1 MHVVF
6 FNRSFYPETTATS
19 QLLTELCADL
29 VRDYGCRVTVVAGV
43 PVVTWSAEDGAG
55 SRRSEVRDQTS
66 DIRRQGS
73 EPRGQAE
80 THDERHE
87 ERLRKFRAE
96 HVLSGAEGNA
106 KIAKKDDLTL
116 RPWRSWREDGFAPI
130 HNSPFAIRNLQYA
143 SLATYVSPLTS
154 YSAVLRPFT
163 REYYSGVEILRARG
177 TSFPKTGFAGRFSNY
192 VSYFMSACYAGLR
205 VSRPDVVVAMTDP
218 PIIGLA
224 GYIAARRFSVP
235 LVMYYQDIFPEAGRL
250 LEDFHSASIDRALE
264 KTNRLLVRRASRI
277 VALGETMKRRL
288 VEGKGADPRKTAVIH
303 NWADCEAIVPGP
315 KRNAFSEANGLADK
329 FVVMHSGNIGLSQAP
344 ETLLGAADRLRSCY
358 PDIRVVFVGDGVK
371 KEALARQAQTAGL
384 DNVRFLP
391 FQPKE
396 NLKESFAA
404 ADVFVVSL
412 KRGLAGII
420 VPSKLYGILAAGRPY
435 VAAVEDDC
443 EVAGI
448 TRAYG
453 CGVVAEP
460 ESADD
465 LAEKILTLYRDR
477 DLARRMGE
485 NARHAA
491 LRFDRKAGVK
501 AYYEM
506 LRGVAEGAG

>member
-1 MHVVF
+1 MHIAF

-19 QLLTELCADL
+19 QLLTELCTDL

-43 PVVTWSAEDGAG
+43 PVVACMEHGA
-55 SRRSEVRDQTS
+55 RSQRSDAGDQTS
-66 DIRRQGS
+66 DIRRQRS
-73 EPRGQAE
+73 EPRGQPG
-80 THDERHE
+80 THHERHE
-87 ERLRKFRAE
+87 GRGFAQSANDQRSEIRDQKSEQRT
-96 HVLSGAEGNA
+96 VLVGRNISVCAPAFAPNWFSCPPA
-106 KIAKKDDLTL
+106 
-116 RPWRSWREDGFAPI
+116 SWR
-130 HNSPFAIRNLQYA
+130 
-143 SLATYVSPLTS
+143 LALSPLRS
-154 YSAVLRPFT
+154 LHPPCFFQ
-163 REYYSGVEILRARG
+163 RERYAGIEILRARG
-177 TSFPKTGFAGRFSNY
+177 TRLPKTRFVGRFSNY

-218 PIIGLA
+218 PIIGMA
-224 GYIAARRFSVP
+224 GYLTARWFQAP

-250 LEDFHSASIDRALE
+250 LEDFHSAAIDRALE
-264 KTNRLLVRRASRI
+264 KTNRFLVRRASRI

-315 KRNAFSEANGLADK
+315 KRNAFSQANGLADK

-344 ETLLGAADRLRSCY
+344 ETLLGAADRLRSY

-404 ADVFVVSL
+404 ADLFIVSL
-412 KRGLAGII
+412 KRGLAGVI

-460 ESADD
+460 ESPDD

-485 NARHAA
+485 NARLAA

-506 LRGVAEGAG
+506 LRSVAEG